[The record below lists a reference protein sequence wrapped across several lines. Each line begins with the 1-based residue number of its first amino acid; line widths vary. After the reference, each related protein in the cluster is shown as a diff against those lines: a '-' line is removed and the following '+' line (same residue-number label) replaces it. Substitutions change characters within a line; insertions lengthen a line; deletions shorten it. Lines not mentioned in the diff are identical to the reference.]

1 MSILVIILVLL
12 AVVAG
17 GVYLQVDPRYTSY
30 DLQANIPPRFG
41 IPPWLK
47 RELEE
52 KALDTLGEN
61 KASYLTKSYVEKIP
75 ASDQKDVKELKTG
88 VGNAAGGALQNP
100 LGKFV
105 CCALAFLVKPTLLT
119 FLPLGWQY
127 RGRCYQASYWSL
139 RLFDVSASSIF
150 SGHLTRAYCRM
161 IMSYQASVL
170 LLHDTI
176 TIV

>member
-1 MSILVIILVLL
+1 MSVLVIILVLL

-17 GVYLQVDPRYTSY
+17 GVYL
-30 DLQANIPPRFG
+30 FG

-61 KASYLTKSYVEKIP
+61 KASYLAKSYVEKIP

-100 LGKFV
+100 LGKF
-105 CCALAFLVKPTLLT
+105 AGNTADDLTKPLT
-119 FLPLGWQY
+119 
-127 RGRCYQASYWSL
+127 GR
-139 RLFDVSASSIF
+139 
-150 SGHLTRAYCRM
+150 
-161 IMSYQASVL
+161 
-170 LLHDTI
+170 
-176 TIV
+176 

>member
-17 GVYLQVDPRYTSY
+17 GVYLQVDPHYTSY
-30 DLQANIPPRFG
+30 DPQANISHRFG

-88 VGNAAGGALQNP
+88 FGNAAGGALQNP

-105 CCALAFLVKPTLLT
+105 CCILAFNVKLSLLT
-119 FLPLGWQY
+119 
-127 RGRCYQASYWSL
+127 SL
-139 RLFDVSASSIF
+139 
-150 SGHLTRAYCRM
+150 
-161 IMSYQASVL
+161 
-170 LLHDTI
+170 
-176 TIV
+176 

>member
-88 VGNAAGGALQNP
+88 FGNAAGGALQNP

-105 CCALAFLVKPTLLT
+105 C
-119 FLPLGWQY
+119 
-127 RGRCYQASYWSL
+127 
-139 RLFDVSASSIF
+139 SIF
-150 SGHLTRAYCRM
+150 
-161 IMSYQASVL
+161 IKVV
-170 LLHDTI
+170 
-176 TIV
+176 TIVTDILITRLVTLRTMLPSLSLVVESAWKQGSKFDSRLRRDEENSQEANRYPESSRKRIQNHSV

>member
-1 MSILVIILVLL
+1 MSVLVIILVLL
-12 AVVAG
+12 AVVAA

-30 DLQANIPPRFG
+30 DRQANISHRFG

-61 KASYLTKSYVEKIP
+61 KASYLAKSYVEKIP

-105 CCALAFLVKPTLLT
+105 SCILTLLK
-119 FLPLGWQY
+119 F
-127 RGRCYQASYWSL
+127 RSC
-139 RLFDVSASSIF
+139 
-150 SGHLTRAYCRM
+150 
-161 IMSYQASVL
+161 
-170 LLHDTI
+170 
-176 TIV
+176 